1 MIRPRAGEA
10 VLEPA
15 RIRRRAAHENFR
27 VVSRLLP
34 RRVRQGLL
42 AIYGVAR
49 LIDEAGDEAPGDRAA
64 LLDDLERDVRAGL
77 DGDGGR
83 PEDPLIR
90 ELQPVARKHGIGPQ
104 PFLDLIEANRLDQRR
119 ARYATFED
127 LLAYCALSANP
138 VGRLVLQVLDR
149 SDERTRPLSDD
160 ICTGLQLAEHWQ
172 DVREDLGRGR
182 IYLPQEDLEAFGV
195 SERDLAAPSAGP
207 ALRALMDFEVA
218 RARVLLEA
226 GRPLAGVLGGRAGW
240 AIRGF
245 VAGGLE
251 ALDGIGRAG
260 FDVLSAPP
268 AVSRPRRA
276 VRLLREALPGWSL

>member
-27 VVSRLLP
+27 VASRLLP
-34 RRVRQGLL
+34 RRTRHDLL

-49 LIDEAGDEAPGDRAA
+49 MIDEAGDEAPGDREA
-64 LLDDLERDVRAGL
+64 LLDRLERDVRRM
-77 DGDGGR
+77 DIGR
-83 PEDPLIR
+83 PEHPLIR
-90 ELQPVARKHGIGPQ
+90 DMRSVVRAHGISPQ
-104 PFLDLIEANRLDQRR
+104 PFLDLVEANRLDQRT
-119 ARYATFED
+119 ARYGTFED
-127 LLAYCALSANP
+127 LLGYCALSANP
-138 VGRLVLQVLDR
+138 VGHLVLGVLDR
-149 SDERTRPLSDD
+149 SDEGTRSLSDP

-195 SERDLAAPSAGP
+195 TEDDLAAPSAGP
-207 ALRALMDFEVA
+207 SLRALMDFEVA
-218 RARVLLEA
+218 RTRVLLEA
-226 GRPLAGVLGGRAGW
+226 GRPLAAMLGGRAGW

-245 VAGGLE
+245 LAGGLE

-268 AVSRPRRA
+268 HASRPRRA
-276 VRLLREALPGWSL
+276 VRLLLEALPWRSV